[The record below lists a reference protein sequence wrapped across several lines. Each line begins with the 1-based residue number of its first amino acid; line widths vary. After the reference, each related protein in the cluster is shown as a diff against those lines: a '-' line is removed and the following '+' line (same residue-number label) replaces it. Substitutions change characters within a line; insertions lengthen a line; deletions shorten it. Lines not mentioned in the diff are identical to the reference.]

1 MNRLILLLTFIFL
14 NSFLFSQENDEI
26 TNSIQIYCGDQ
37 ISSSTSGSNSDQE
50 YLSNVGL
57 ARSEE
62 HTSELQSQD

>member
-50 YLSNVGL
+50 YY
-57 ARSEE
+57 
-62 HTSELQSQD
+62 